1 MSSGDNP
8 QVKWGRIMA
17 VKAEGKNKVWS
28 QRTERQRRCRNPP
41 IAKTHSSQVGVAEV
55 VVKAMMAT
63 RAMANIFMMVK
74 EEVEMVKMN

>member
-1 MSSGDNP
+1 M
-8 QVKWGRIMA
+8 
-17 VKAEGKNKVWS
+17 
-28 QRTERQRRCRNPP
+28 
-41 IAKTHSSQVGVAEV
+41 GVAEV

>member
-1 MSSGDNP
+1 M
-8 QVKWGRIMA
+8 KGRL
-17 VKAEGKNKVWS
+17 KKTEG
-28 QRTERQRRCRNPP
+28 QRRCRNSP

-63 RAMANIFMMVK
+63 RAMADSFMMVE